1 MSYFSKFPKFEYTQ
15 DNKTS
20 LVTDILRRSSFISEY
35 KPYSDLY
42 SSYAILDG
50 ETPQSLA
57 YKYYGA
63 ATYHWVILMFNELHN
78 PYFEWPVDSFTLKNI
93 CIEKYTETTM
103 YMVRHYELDGLVVGE
118 VKEFVDK
125 NIPWI
130 PPTDVEGRTPISF
143 YDYEE
148 QMNDAKRQ
156 ILILRPE
163 LLGEFVTQFANT
175 ING

>member
-15 DNKTS
+15 NNKTS
-20 LVTDILRRSSFISEY
+20 LVTDILRRSLFISEY
-35 KPYSDLY
+35 TPHTDLY
-42 SSYAILDG
+42 SSYTILDG

-63 ATYHWVILMFNELHN
+63 ATYHWVILMFNEIHN
-78 PYFEWPVDSFTLKNI
+78 PYFEWPVDALTLKNI

-103 YMVRHYELDGLVVGE
+103 YMVKHYELNDLVVGE
-118 VKEFVDK
+118 IKEFVDK
-125 NIPWI
+125 NISWV
-130 PPTDVEGRTPISF
+130 PPTDVDGSTPISF

-148 QMNDAKRQ
+148 QLNDKKRE

-163 LLGEFVTQFANT
+163 LLGEFVTQFSRS
-175 ING
+175 INV